1 MVAYTKERGRGNPGF
16 GSTLSRR
23 GYFSRTHSTSAQ
35 LEDSELRYDAR
46 TSRNKEGKWKTPD
59 EITQDAHDQWLKN
72 NDKVKTALSNSSA
85 SQSTPWGT
93 FTAPSQTRNE
103 RDNIMRVHFQN
114 VKARTQSVCCRS
126 CPMWASLVH
135 FRTHQSRIQLQ
146 GCISGQNAW
155 SLESLQTVSVN
166 M

>member
-1 MVAYTKERGRGNPGF
+1 MVAFTKERGRGNPGF

-114 VKARTQSVCCRS
+114 VRGINS
-126 CPMWASLVH
+126 ASPEADFDLWLQAMLSMESDYSMLTELNLTRLGTLNH
-135 FRTHQSRIQLQ
+135 KRIAQD
-146 GCISGQNAW
+146 IAP
-155 SLESLQTVSVN
+155 
-166 M
+166 